1 MGRLSTGR
9 GKFVERNVTGSLL
22 AAVTL
27 VLGLGLFQAAAAQ
40 QRIVILPYYVEKGW
54 EATDST
60 AEQMHYRR
68 MVGFVANQFVRQGFE
83 VIDPFAADAK
93 MDEYNRLM
101 QRAKADSALV
111 SREMCKRYATD
122 AAYIM
127 WLKVKVRKT
136 EDGLWRASAIV
147 DGQGYD
153 SAARSL
159 GAAVNKTFHVT
170 KYDRDEAI
178 VTVEKEIGDEVGRT
192 LTAWAPGYQSQ
203 VPPPSPGTAVTG
215 GVVDR
220 QLQQARDIINT
231 RLDGA
236 TEYEALAVF
245 GRVINTVTG
254 VVEARRYAMQIV
266 ENEPQKCYSTWRVA
280 LEGTDAFR
288 FQENTMKMINDILD
302 AGGNLEL
309 KGVVY
314 RYTPP
319 EVNLLMG
326 IRPGSATAHEVQFV
340 IDRDRMRDREMSGTH
355 DPYNAVQKKQKG
367 KPAFD

>member
-1 MGRLSTGR
+1 MGRLGIES
-9 GKFVERNVTGSLL
+9 GKFVGIKVTGALL
-22 AAVTL
+22 AAVML
-27 VLGLGLFQAAAAQ
+27 VMAFGLFHAAAAQ
-40 QRIVILPYYVEKGW
+40 HRIVILPYYVEKGW
-54 EATDST
+54 EAADSA

-93 MDEYNRLM
+93 MDEYNKLM
-101 QRAKADSALV
+101 QRAKGDSALV

-159 GAAVNKTFHVT
+159 GAAVSKTFHVT

-192 LTAWAPGYQSQ
+192 LTAWAPGYRSA
-203 VPPPSPGTAVTG
+203 VLPAAPGTGVTG

-220 QLQQARDIINT
+220 QLQEARDTINT

-236 TEYEALAVF
+236 TEYETLAVF
-245 GRVINTVTG
+245 GRVINTVSG
-254 VVEARRYAMQIV
+254 VVEARRFAMQIV
-266 ENEPQKCYSTWRVA
+266 ENEPQKCYSTWRIT

-302 AGGNLEL
+302 ASGNLEL
-309 KGVVY
+309 SGVVY
-314 RYTPP
+314 RYTPA

-326 IRPGSATAHEVQFV
+326 LRPGSATAHEVQFV

-355 DPYNAVQKKQKG
+355 DPYRAVKEKRE
-367 KPAFD
+367 KPGFQ